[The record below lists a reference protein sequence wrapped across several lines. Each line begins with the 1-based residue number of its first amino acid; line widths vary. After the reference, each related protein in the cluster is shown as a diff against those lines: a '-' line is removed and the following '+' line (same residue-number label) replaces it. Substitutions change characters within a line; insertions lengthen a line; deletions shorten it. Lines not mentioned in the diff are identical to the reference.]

1 MGNDTVPEFATCLY
15 EKYKSL
21 GPFVQR
27 FEPPTITMMYKEYKG
42 PMTFYPTLGLFFNEF
57 ALMYTATM
65 NNTKVSPKSD
75 PATQVDTSPSQG
87 PHKRKVMSTK

>member
-1 MGNDTVPEFATCLY
+1 MGISSTSFSNCLY

-65 NNTKVSPKSD
+65 NNTKVTTTKDQPDARSTKSPK
-75 PATQVDTSPSQG
+75 
-87 PHKRKVMSTK
+87 KKVLMSK